1 MSDSFANPWTVA
13 HQTPLSMGFPR
24 WEQWSG
30 LQFPP
35 PGNPSHPGI
44 EPVHWHVS
52 FYHWATKEAQTKILR
67 FTNYERLIFFVIC
80 HFFLL
85 KFYHVLLLLIFPLCI
100 HIMAV
105 FLRSLFPQ
113 LKWGNSCEFMS
124 GNCFSRI
131 YALFW
136 CARQWLTCTNITC
149 WESCLWKEL
158 VWSTSSCT
166 FWKKGI
172 LNVLGRWYALK
183 WVIRPIAMDGYT
195 LSRWKLCT
203 LSVFAYLF
211 VSCYEFI

>member
-44 EPVHWHVS
+44 EPVYWQVS

-105 FLRSLFPQ
+105 FKISSLSWSEEIAVNSWAVTAFP
-113 LKWGNSCEFMS
+113 EFMCYSDVPDS
-124 GNCFSRI
+124 GWHAQISHVEN
-131 YALFW
+131 
-136 CARQWLTCTNITC
+136 
-149 WESCLWKEL
+149 L
-158 VWSTSSCT
+158 VYGKSWSDQHQA
-166 FWKKGI
+166 
-172 LNVLGRWYALK
+172 VLSEKREY
-183 WVIRPIAMDGYT
+183 
-195 LSRWKLCT
+195 
-203 LSVFAYLF
+203 
-211 VSCYEFI
+211 